1 MGTGSPTGETPG
13 RGNGWGARRPASI
26 ADEAAEWLA
35 TLTDAASTDE
45 ERQSFVTWLRR
56 SNLHVEEFLRISTL
70 ARRLTAPGC
79 LPPADVGELVRRA
92 KQDLSGA
99 ARVTDMAARSTFSE
113 STPRAPQPCSPDPR
127 GAPNSRR
134 SRHLPLR
141 WAIAA
146 CVAAVAIVALTV
158 ARYGLLDVGTP
169 TYSTSLGELRSITLE
184 DGSIVELNTRSTLR
198 TRFTAAERRVE
209 LLSGE
214 AVFKVAKNPAR
225 PFRVVAGSAQIVAV
239 GTAFNVYA
247 QSARTV
253 VTVLEGRVRV
263 RGQGALA
270 EANRTPALAAQEVE
284 LARGEQ
290 AIVAPHA
297 RIAKAT
303 LADPQ
308 RVTSWT
314 ERRLVFEETPLAEAA
329 AEFMRYNSQA
339 IRINDSTLGEL
350 HITGVF
356 DATDPAS
363 LVQFVE
369 AYGSVAVHLDQHGWT
384 LSRVSEG
391 TPEIEEPRH

>member
-1 MGTGSPTGETPG
+1 MGTGSPTGETQG
-13 RGNGWGARRPASI
+13 NGNGWGVRRPPSI

-35 TLTDAASTDE
+35 TMTDAVCTDE
-45 ERQSFVTWLRR
+45 ERRNFVTWLRR

-70 ARRLTAPGC
+70 ARRLAGPGC
-79 LPPADVGELVRRA
+79 LPPADVAKLVRRA
-92 KQDLSGA
+92 KEDLSGA
-99 ARVTDMAARSTFSE
+99 ARVADMVARSTSAE
-113 STPRAPQPCSPDPR
+113 STQRASQP
-127 GAPNSRR
+127 RR
-134 SRHLPLR
+134 SRRLPLR

-146 CVAAVAIVALTV
+146 SVVAVAIVALAVT
-158 ARYGLLDVGTP
+158 RYGLLDVGPP

-198 TRFTAAERRVE
+198 TRFTATERRVE
-209 LLSGE
+209 LLGGE
-214 AVFKVAKNPAR
+214 AVFKVARNSTR

-239 GTAFNVYA
+239 GTSFNVYA

-263 RGQGALA
+263 RGQGARA
-270 EANRTPALAAQEVE
+270 PASPTPALAAQEVE

-308 RVTSWT
+308 RVTSWI
-314 ERRLVFEETPLAEAA
+314 ERRLVFEETPLTEAV
-329 AEFMRYNSQA
+329 AEFARYNSQA
-339 IRINDSTLGEL
+339 IRIDDATLGEL

-369 AYGSVAVHLDQHGWT
+369 AYGSVAVHADQHGWT

-391 TPEIEEPRH
+391 TPEVEEPRSLSE

>member
-13 RGNGWGARRPASI
+13 RGNGWGTRRPASI

-70 ARRLTAPGC
+70 ARRLTGPGC

-92 KQDLSGA
+92 KEDLSGA
-99 ARVTDMAARSTFSE
+99 ARVTDMAARGKFSE
-113 STPRAPQPCSPDPR
+113 
-127 GAPNSRR
+127 SRR

-158 ARYGLLDVGTP
+158 VRYGPLDVGPP

-263 RGQGALA
+263 RGRGAPA

-290 AIVAPHA
+290 AIVAPHT

-329 AEFMRYNSQA
+329 AEFARYNSQA
-339 IRINDSTLGEL
+339 IRINDTTLGEL

-356 DATDPAS
+356 DATDPGS
-363 LVQFVE
+363 LVQFVA
-369 AYGSVAVHLDQHGWT
+369 AYGSVAAHVDQDGWT
-384 LSRVSEG
+384 LSRVSES
-391 TPEIEEPRH
+391 TPDIEEPRH

>member
-1 MGTGSPTGETPG
+1 MGTGPTSETPG
-13 RGNGWGARRPASI
+13 RGTGWAARNARSI

-35 TLTDAASTDE
+35 TLTDSACTEDE
-45 ERQSFVTWLRR
+45 RRRFVAWLRG
-56 SNLHVEEFLRISTL
+56 SNLHVDEFLRISTL
-70 ARRLTAPGC
+70 AHRLSGPGA
-79 LPPADVGELVRRA
+79 LPPADVEELVRRA
-92 KQDLSGA
+92 KDDLSGTT
-99 ARVTDMAARSTFSE
+99 RVTDLIVSRSAVSPEPSPPHTRRLTE
-113 STPRAPQPCSPDPR
+113 SQ
-127 GAPNSRR
+127 GAPSAHRIVR
-134 SRHLPLR
+134 APLR
-141 WAIAA
+141 WSIAA
-146 CVAAVAIVALTV
+146 SAVAVALVALIV
-158 ARYGLLDVGTP
+158 ARYGLPELGPP
-169 TYSTSLGELRSITLE
+169 TYTTSLGELRSITLE
-184 DGSIVELNTRSTLR
+184 EGSIVELNTRSTLR
-198 TRFTAAERRVE
+198 TQFTRTERRVE

-214 AVFKVAKNPAR
+214 AVFKVARDPAR

-263 RGQGALA
+263 RGQSGRSN
-270 EANRTPALAAQEVE
+270 ANPSPAAQVAQEVE

-290 AIVAPHA
+290 AVVAPHE

-303 LADPQ
+303 LSDPQ

-329 AEFMRYNSQA
+329 AEFARYNARA
-339 IRINDSTLGEL
+339 IRIGTANLGEL

-369 AYGSVAVHLDQHGWT
+369 AYGGVSVRADERGWT
-384 LSRVSEG
+384 LARADEG
-391 TPEIEEPRH
+391 TADIEKRP

>member
-1 MGTGSPTGETPG
+1 MGTGPTGETPS
-13 RGNGWGARRPASI
+13 RGSGCAARAPAI

-35 TLTDAASTDE
+35 TLTDSGCTEDE
-45 ERQSFVTWLRR
+45 RHAFVAWLRR

-70 ARRLTAPGC
+70 ARRLSGPGA
-79 LPPADVGELVRRA
+79 LPPADVAELVRRA
-92 KQDLSGA
+92 KESLSST
-99 ARVTDMAARSTFSE
+99 ARVTDMSSRSAASREPTPHASETHRSPE
-113 STPRAPQPCSPDPR
+113 SPRAPN
-127 GAPNSRR
+127 ARR
-134 SRHLPLR
+134 ARRMPLR

-146 CVAAVAIVALTV
+146 SIAAVTLVGLII
-158 ARYGLLDVGTP
+158 ARYGLLDFGP
-169 TYSTSLGELRSITLE
+169 STYSTSLGELRSITLE

-198 TRFTAAERRVE
+198 TRFTPAERRVE

-214 AVFKVAKNPAR
+214 AVFKVARNPAS

-247 QSARTV
+247 QSTRTV

-263 RGQGALA
+263 RNPQPAALA
-270 EANRTPALAAQEVE
+270 EQEIE

-290 AIVAPHA
+290 AIVAPHG

-303 LADPQ
+303 LSDPQ

-314 ERRLVFEETPLAEAA
+314 ERRLVFEETPLAEVA
-329 AEFMRYNSQA
+329 AEFARYDA
-339 IRINDSTLGEL
+339 HVIRIDDAKLGEL

-369 AYGSVAVHLDQHGWT
+369 AYGSVSVQADERGWT
-384 LSRVSEG
+384 LSR
-391 TPEIEEPRH
+391 TD